1 MTKKRLVAA
10 VSYMLPPML
19 YPQAIQIGRLL
30 AHCQDDVVAVSGSV
44 LEQANGL
51 DLFPDFDQRLTARLT
66 YPDRARRLPRLAHK
80 LALRLLPF
88 YGRSPDEY
96 RAWAGRTAE
105 QLVAEL
111 AQRKLSPDVLLT
123 FGEPMSDHLLG
134 LSVSKQLGCPWV
146 AHFSDPWVDNP
157 FRAYTP
163 LSNLRNRRD
172 ERRVIEQ
179 ADGVIFTSPETLDLV
194 MKKYPSAWR
203 NKCHVLPH
211 AFEAEHY
218 PQAAPPDGPLV
229 LRYLGNFYGH
239 RSPEPLFRALQLL
252 QQLEP
257 DLLAGVRVEIVG
269 SMPKRM
275 LWGSVFSSL
284 PDGLVSF
291 VPTVPYSKSLRLM
304 SEADLLL
311 VIDGPDDLS
320 VFLPSKLIDYVGA
333 GKPIFGIVPPGASAR
348 VLDALGGY
356 HADPRNPQQIA
367 EQLRQAIIQAAEYR
381 ATPAPWGTP
390 AARAQYQVDRIGSDF
405 GRILD
410 AVAGAA

>member
-1 MTKKRLVAA
+1 MTKRLALA

-30 AHCQDDVVAVSGSV
+30 AHSRDDVVAVSGSV
-44 LEQANGL
+44 VEQASGL
-51 DLFPDFDQRLTARLT
+51 DLFPHFDQRLVARLT
-66 YPDRARRLPRLAHK
+66 YPDRARRLPGLVHK

-96 RAWAGRTAE
+96 RDWSARTARR
-105 QLVAEL
+105 LVADL
-111 AQRKLSPDVLLT
+111 AQRKLRPDVLIT

-134 LSVSKQLGCPWV
+134 LYASKQLGCPWV
-146 AHFSDPWVDNP
+146 AHFSDPWADNP
-157 FRAYTP
+157 FRSYTP
-163 LSNLRNRRD
+163 LSNLRNRWD

-179 ADGVIFTSPETLDLV
+179 ADGVVFTSPETLDLV
-194 MKKYPSAWR
+194 MQKYPAAWR
-203 NKCHVLPH
+203 KKSHVLPH
-211 AFEAEHY
+211 AFEPTNY
-218 PQAAPPDGPLV
+218 PPATPGEGELV

-239 RSPEPLFRALQLL
+239 RSPEPLFRALLLL
-252 QQLEP
+252 QQEDP
-257 DLLAGVRVEIVG
+257 NLLAGVKVEIVG

-275 LWGSVFSSL
+275 LWGSVLSSL
-284 PDGLVSF
+284 PAGLVTF
-291 VPTVPYSKSLRLM
+291 VPTVPYSKSLSLM

-348 VLDALGGY
+348 VLDALGGH

-367 EQLRQAIIQAAEYR
+367 QKLRLAIAQAAEYR
-381 ATPAPWGTP
+381 STSAAWGEP
-390 AARAQYQVDRIGSDF
+390 AARAQYHVDRIAGEF
-405 GRILD
+405 ARILD
-410 AVAGAA
+410 AVAGTV